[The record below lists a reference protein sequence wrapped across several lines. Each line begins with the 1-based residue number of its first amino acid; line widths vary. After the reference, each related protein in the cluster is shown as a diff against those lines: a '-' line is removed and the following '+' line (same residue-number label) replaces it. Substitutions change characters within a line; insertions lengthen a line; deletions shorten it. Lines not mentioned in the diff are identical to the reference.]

1 VTKEVASD
9 EVPEE
14 KITVESTDP
23 EDQEMI
29 NDL

>member
-9 EVPEE
+9 EVLEE